1 LQDRKI
7 VLLVAIALAASS
19 CVDMGQMPGQT
30 GASKVGD
37 ALSPPTFYQ
46 GGSYDSYQNNVVTQ
60 GGDKATQITVR
71 AMIAPNGENSWT
83 RSAPWNEIVL
93 TVQNQTHREIEV
105 VSISGVTAQGTTI
118 AQGGMDS
125 FTTIEQQRA
134 TTLQNQFAQQA
145 QSPQTAD
152 LGSMMTTAF
161 TNALTGG
168 TAPVGA
174 APAAAAGAAAPQNA
188 QQAAQKAA
196 LDQQAADFQSVSAE
210 YTKRALDQAKLPARS
225 SITGSAFF
233 PASAG
238 EITEVV
244 VSVRESRRSENVKD
258 LAIALPNKHGA
269 PAETASGGVK
279 VSQ

>member
-1 LQDRKI
+1 MKI
-7 VLLVAIALAASS
+7 VLLVAIALAATS
-19 CVDMGQMPGQT
+19 CVDMSQMPGQT
-30 GASKVGD
+30 GANRVGD

-71 AMIAPNGENSWT
+71 AMIEPNGENSWM

-118 AQGGMDS
+118 TQGGMDA

-145 QSPQTAD
+145 QSPQAVD
-152 LGSMMTTAF
+152 LGSVMTTAF

-168 TAPVGA
+168 TAPFA
-174 APAAAAGAAAPQNA
+174 APAAAAVAAAPQNA
-188 QQAAQKAA
+188 QEAAQKAA

-210 YTKRALDQAKLPARS
+210 YTKRALDKAKLPAKT

-233 PASAG
+233 PVSAG

-244 VSVRESRRSENVKD
+244 VSVRESHRSDNVKD
-258 LAIALPNKHGA
+258 LALALPNKQGA
-269 PAETASGGVK
+269 PAETASGAVK